1 MINKYKLGG
10 LIFSLGKIE
19 DQADA
24 TNHFQ
29 SISKVP
35 LLIGMDAEWGI
46 GMRLEDAFSFP
57 YNMTLGAVEDNEL
70 IYKVGER
77 IGEHANRL
85 GVHINFAPVV
95 DINTN
100 PDNPIIGSR
109 SFGEDKYNVADKA
122 LSYMKGMQSKNFI
135 SSAIFSAVIM
145 PLENSS
151 SNLIW
156 IIVPL
161 SASALIGY
169 SIAKHIKMTSMPQMV
184 SIFNGLGGLSAVL
197 LSFAEIYKWIAL
209 PESYNITVVI
219 VLISSLFIGSVAF
232 TGSLLAFAKLDGYRW
247 SEKLTLPFQHIVN
260 IIFLSLIVGSS
271 YLFVANPDIS
281 YLYLIIILSFI
292 YGIFFVAPIGGAD
305 MPVVISLLNSF
316 TGITAA
322 LTGIIFGNI
331 VMLLGGILVGAAGTI
346 LTILMCNAMNR
357 SLLNVII
364 GGFSSSGSSKENKEQ
379 GDIKEIS
386 DSDFAVQ
393 LFYSNKVIIIP
404 GYGLAVA
411 QAQKLCKEIQ
421 ETLEAN
427 DVEVKYAI
435 HPVAGRMPGHMNVLL
450 AEADVDYA
458 KLIELEQANEEFK
471 STDVAVII
479 GANDVVNPD
488 AIDDSSSPLFGMP
501 ILKVWESTSTVVLKR
516 SMSAGYAGVQNPL
529 FFKKNNKM
537 YFGDAKE
544 SLQRLSSELKNL

>member
-1 MINKYKLGG
+1 MEKILFLVSAFLLVWGLRLQSDPSSASKGNK
-10 LIFSLGKIE
+10 FAS
-19 DQADA
+19 
-24 TNHFQ
+24 
-29 SISKVP
+29 
-35 LLIGMDAEWGI
+35 IGM
-46 GMRLEDAFSFP
+46 
-57 YNMTLGAVEDNEL
+57 L
-70 IYKVGER
+70 I
-77 IGEHANRL
+77 
-85 GVHINFAPVV
+85 
-95 DINTN
+95 
-100 PDNPIIGSR
+100 
-109 SFGEDKYNVADKA
+109 
-122 LSYMKGMQSKNFI
+122 
-135 SSAIFSAVIM
+135 AIFSAVIM

-197 LSFAEIYKWIAL
+197 LSFAEINKWINYPDA
-209 PESYNITVVI
+209 YQITVVI
-219 VLISSLFIGSVAF
+219 VLLSSLFIGSVAF

-247 SEKLTLPFQHIVN
+247 SEKLTLPFQHIIN
-260 IIFLSLIVGSS
+260 IIFLSMIIGCS
-271 YLFVANPDIS
+271 YLFISNTDIS
-281 YLYLIIILSFI
+281 YLYILIILSFT

-364 GGFSSSGSSKENKEQ
+364 GGFSASSSSKESKEQ
-379 GDIKEIS
+379 GEIKEVS

-393 LFYSNKVIIIP
+393 LFYSNKVIVIP

-450 AEADVDYA
+450 AEADVDYS

-501 ILKVWESTSTVVLKR
+501 ILKVWESKSTVVLKR

>member
-1 MINKYKLGG
+1 
-10 LIFSLGKIE
+10 
-19 DQADA
+19 
-24 TNHFQ
+24 
-29 SISKVP
+29 
-35 LLIGMDAEWGI
+35 
-46 GMRLEDAFSFP
+46 
-57 YNMTLGAVEDNEL
+57 
-70 IYKVGER
+70 
-77 IGEHANRL
+77 
-85 GVHINFAPVV
+85 
-95 DINTN
+95 
-100 PDNPIIGSR
+100 
-109 SFGEDKYNVADKA
+109 
-122 LSYMKGMQSKNFI
+122 
-135 SSAIFSAVIM
+135 
-145 PLENSS
+145 
-151 SNLIW
+151 
-156 IIVPL
+156 
-161 SASALIGY
+161 
-169 SIAKHIKMTSMPQMV
+169 
-184 SIFNGLGGLSAVL
+184 
-197 LSFAEIYKWIAL
+197 
-209 PESYNITVVI
+209 
-219 VLISSLFIGSVAF
+219 
-232 TGSLLAFAKLDGYRW
+232 
-247 SEKLTLPFQHIVN
+247 
-260 IIFLSLIVGSS
+260 
-271 YLFVANPDIS
+271 
-281 YLYLIIILSFI
+281 
-292 YGIFFVAPIGGAD
+292 

-379 GDIKEIS
+379 GEINEVS
-386 DSDFAVQ
+386 DSDFAVE
-393 LFYSNKVIIIP
+393 LFYANKVIIIP

-421 ETLEAN
+421 ETLETN

-450 AEADVDYA
+450 AEADVDYS

-488 AIDDSSSPLFGMP
+488 AIDDSSSPLYGMP
-501 ILKVWESTSTVVLKR
+501 ILKVWESKSTVVLKR

>member
-1 MINKYKLGG
+1 MDKILFLISAFLLVWGLRLQSDPSTASKGNKL
-10 LIFSLGKIE
+10 
-19 DQADA
+19 A
-24 TNHFQ
+24 
-29 SISKVP
+29 
-35 LLIGMDAEWGI
+35 GI
-46 GMRLEDAFSFP
+46 GML
-57 YNMTLGAVEDNEL
+57 L
-70 IYKVGER
+70 
-77 IGEHANRL
+77 
-85 GVHINFAPVV
+85 
-95 DINTN
+95 
-100 PDNPIIGSR
+100 
-109 SFGEDKYNVADKA
+109 
-122 LSYMKGMQSKNFI
+122 
-135 SSAIFSAVIM
+135 AIFSAIIM
-145 PLENSS
+145 PLEESF

-156 IIVPL
+156 VVSPLLL
-161 SASALIGY
+161 SAIIGFY
-169 SIAKHIKMTSMPQMV
+169 IAKNIKMTSMPQMV

-197 LSFAEIYKWIAL
+197 LSYAEINKWLIN
-209 PESYNITVVI
+209 PDSYQTEVVL
-219 VLISSLFIGSVAF
+219 VLIISLFIGSVAF
-232 TGSLLAFAKLDGYRW
+232 TGSLLAFAKLDGYKW
-247 SEKLTLPFQHIVN
+247 SERLTLPFQHIIN
-260 IIFLSLIVGSS
+260 IIFIALIIVISFYFIDDNS
-271 YLFVANPDIS
+271 AQS
-281 YLYLIIILSFI
+281 YLYIIIILSLI

-357 SLLNVII
+357 SLLNVLI
-364 GGFSSSGSSKENKEQ
+364 GGFSSSSSSKEDKEQ
-379 GDIKEIS
+379 GDVKEVS

-393 LFYSNKVIIIP
+393 LFYSKQVIIIP

-421 ETLEAN
+421 ELLENN

-450 AEADVDYA
+450 AEADVDYS
-458 KLIELEQANEEFK
+458 KLIELDQANEEFK

-529 FFKKNNKM
+529 FFKENNKM

-544 SLQRLSSELKNL
+544 SLQRLSTELKNL

>member
-1 MINKYKLGG
+1 
-10 LIFSLGKIE
+10 
-19 DQADA
+19 
-24 TNHFQ
+24 
-29 SISKVP
+29 
-35 LLIGMDAEWGI
+35 
-46 GMRLEDAFSFP
+46 
-57 YNMTLGAVEDNEL
+57 
-70 IYKVGER
+70 
-77 IGEHANRL
+77 
-85 GVHINFAPVV
+85 
-95 DINTN
+95 
-100 PDNPIIGSR
+100 
-109 SFGEDKYNVADKA
+109 
-122 LSYMKGMQSKNFI
+122 
-135 SSAIFSAVIM
+135 
-145 PLENSS
+145 
-151 SNLIW
+151 
-156 IIVPL
+156 
-161 SASALIGY
+161 
-169 SIAKHIKMTSMPQMV
+169 MPQMV

-197 LSFAEIYKWIAL
+197 LSYAEINKWLIN
-209 PESYNITVVI
+209 PDSYQTEVVL
-219 VLISSLFIGSVAF
+219 VLIISLFIGSVAF
-232 TGSLLAFAKLDGYRW
+232 TGSLLAFAKLDGYKW
-247 SEKLTLPFQHIVN
+247 SERLTLPFQHIIN
-260 IIFLSLIVGSS
+260 IIFIALIIVISFYFIDDNS
-271 YLFVANPDIS
+271 AQS
-281 YLYLIIILSFI
+281 YLYIIIILSLI

-357 SLLNVII
+357 SLLNVLI
-364 GGFSSSGSSKENKEQ
+364 GGFSSSSSSQEDKEQ
-379 GDIKEIS
+379 GDVKEVS

-393 LFYSNKVIIIP
+393 LFYSKQVIIIP

-421 ETLEAN
+421 ELLENN

-450 AEADVDYA
+450 AEADVDYS
-458 KLIELEQANEEFK
+458 KLIELDQANEEFK

-529 FFKKNNKM
+529 FFKENNKM

-544 SLQRLSSELKNL
+544 SLQRLSTELKNL

>member
-1 MINKYKLGG
+1 MDKFLFLLSAFLLVWGLRLQSDPASASKGNKLASVGMI
-10 LIFSLGKIE
+10 I
-19 DQADA
+19 
-24 TNHFQ
+24 
-29 SISKVP
+29 
-35 LLIGMDAEWGI
+35 
-46 GMRLEDAFSFP
+46 
-57 YNMTLGAVEDNEL
+57 
-70 IYKVGER
+70 
-77 IGEHANRL
+77 
-85 GVHINFAPVV
+85 
-95 DINTN
+95 
-100 PDNPIIGSR
+100 
-109 SFGEDKYNVADKA
+109 
-122 LSYMKGMQSKNFI
+122 
-135 SSAIFSAVIM
+135 AIFSAVIM
-145 PLENSS
+145 PLENNF

-156 IIVPL
+156 ILAPL
-161 SASALIGY
+161 SLSGIIGY
-169 SIAKHIKMTSMPQMV
+169 LIAKNIKMTSMPQMV

-197 LSFAEIYKWIAL
+197 LSFAEINKWIIY
-209 PESYNITVVI
+209 PETYQLTVVI
-219 VLISSLFIGSVAF
+219 VLILSLFIGSVAF
-232 TGSLLAFAKLDGYRW
+232 TGSLLAFAKLDGYSW
-247 SEKLTLPFQHIVN
+247 SEKLSLPFQHIFNLILISV
-260 IIFLSLIVGSS
+260 IVGLS
-271 YLFVANPDIS
+271 YLFTTSPDIS
-281 YLYLIIILSFI
+281 LLYIIIILSFV

-346 LTILMCNAMNR
+346 LTVLMCNAMNR

-364 GGFSSSGSSKENKEQ
+364 GGFSSSNSSKKGEDQ
-379 GDIKEIS
+379 GEIKEVS

-393 LFYSNKVIIIP
+393 LFYSSKVIIIP

-421 ETLEAN
+421 EILETN

-450 AEADVDYA
+450 AEADVDYS

-529 FFKKNNKM
+529 FFKKNNQM

-544 SLQRLSSELKNL
+544 SLQRLSLELKNL

>member
-1 MINKYKLGG
+1 MEKILFLVSAFLLVWGLRLQSDPASASKGNK
-10 LIFSLGKIE
+10 F
-19 DQADA
+19 AA
-24 TNHFQ
+24 
-29 SISKVP
+29 
-35 LLIGMDAEWGI
+35 IGM
-46 GMRLEDAFSFP
+46 
-57 YNMTLGAVEDNEL
+57 L
-70 IYKVGER
+70 I
-77 IGEHANRL
+77 
-85 GVHINFAPVV
+85 
-95 DINTN
+95 
-100 PDNPIIGSR
+100 
-109 SFGEDKYNVADKA
+109 
-122 LSYMKGMQSKNFI
+122 
-135 SSAIFSAVIM
+135 AIFSAVIM

-197 LSFAEIYKWIAL
+197 LSFAEINKWINYPDA
-209 PESYNITVVI
+209 YQITVVI
-219 VLISSLFIGSVAF
+219 VLLSSLFIGSVAF

-247 SEKLTLPFQHIVN
+247 SEKLTLPFQHIIN
-260 IIFLSLIVGSS
+260 IIFLSMIIGCS
-271 YLFVANPDIS
+271 YLFISNTDIS
-281 YLYLIIILSFI
+281 YLYILIILSFT

-364 GGFSSSGSSKENKEQ
+364 GGFSSSSSSKENKEQ
-379 GDIKEIS
+379 GEINEVS
-386 DSDFAVQ
+386 DSDFAVE
-393 LFYSNKVIIIP
+393 LFYANKVIIIP

-421 ETLEAN
+421 ETLETN

-450 AEADVDYA
+450 AEADVDYS

-488 AIDDSSSPLFGMP
+488 AIDDSSSPLYGMP
-501 ILKVWESTSTVVLKR
+501 ILKVWESKSTVVLKR

>member
-1 MINKYKLGG
+1 MEKFLFLLSAFLLVWGLRLQSDPASASKGNKFAAVGM
-10 LIFSLGKIE
+10 
-19 DQADA
+19 
-24 TNHFQ
+24 
-29 SISKVP
+29 
-35 LLIGMDAEWGI
+35 LL
-46 GMRLEDAFSFP
+46 
-57 YNMTLGAVEDNEL
+57 
-70 IYKVGER
+70 
-77 IGEHANRL
+77 
-85 GVHINFAPVV
+85 
-95 DINTN
+95 
-100 PDNPIIGSR
+100 
-109 SFGEDKYNVADKA
+109 
-122 LSYMKGMQSKNFI
+122 
-135 SSAIFSAVIM
+135 AIFSAVIM
-145 PLENSS
+145 PLENSR

-156 IIVPL
+156 IITPL
-161 SASALIGY
+161 SVSAILGY
-169 SIAKHIKMTSMPQMV
+169 IIAKKIEMTSMPQMV

-197 LSFAEIYKWIAL
+197 LSFTEINKWIVF
-209 PESYNITVVI
+209 PDSYEIIVVV
-219 VLISSLFIGSVAF
+219 VLLSSLFIGSVAF
-232 TGSLLAFAKLDGYRW
+232 TGSLLAFAKLDGYKW
-247 SEKLTLPFQHIVN
+247 SEKLTLPFQHIIN
-260 IIFLSLIVGSS
+260 IVFIFMILVCS
-271 YLFVANPDIS
+271 YLFIS
-281 YLYLIIILSFI
+281 SSDVTYLYLIIFLSFV

-346 LTILMCNAMNR
+346 LTVLMCNAMNR

-364 GGFSSSGSSKENKEQ
+364 GGFSSSGPSNENKEQ

-393 LFYSNKVIIIP
+393 LFYSNKVIIVP

-421 ETLEAN
+421 ESLEAN

-450 AEADVDYA
+450 AEADVDYS
-458 KLIELEQANEEFK
+458 KLIELDQANEEFK
-471 STDVAVII
+471 STDIAVII

-488 AIDDSSSPLFGMP
+488 AIDDSSSPLYGMP
-501 ILKVWESTSTVVLKR
+501 ILKVWESISTVVLKR

>member
-1 MINKYKLGG
+1 MDKILFLISAFLLVWGLRLQSDPSSASKGNKL
-10 LIFSLGKIE
+10 
-19 DQADA
+19 A
-24 TNHFQ
+24 
-29 SISKVP
+29 
-35 LLIGMDAEWGI
+35 GI
-46 GMRLEDAFSFP
+46 GML
-57 YNMTLGAVEDNEL
+57 L
-70 IYKVGER
+70 
-77 IGEHANRL
+77 
-85 GVHINFAPVV
+85 
-95 DINTN
+95 
-100 PDNPIIGSR
+100 
-109 SFGEDKYNVADKA
+109 
-122 LSYMKGMQSKNFI
+122 
-135 SSAIFSAVIM
+135 AIFSAIIM
-145 PLENSS
+145 PLEESF

-156 IIVPL
+156 VVSPLLL
-161 SASALIGY
+161 SAIIGFY
-169 SIAKHIKMTSMPQMV
+169 IAKNIKMTSMPQMV

-197 LSFAEIYKWIAL
+197 LSYAEINKWLIN
-209 PESYNITVVI
+209 PDSYQTEVVL
-219 VLISSLFIGSVAF
+219 VLIISLFIGSVAF
-232 TGSLLAFAKLDGYRW
+232 TGSLLAFAKLDGYKW
-247 SEKLTLPFQHIVN
+247 SERLTLPFQHIIN
-260 IIFLSLIVGSS
+260 IIFIALIIVISFYFIDDNS
-271 YLFVANPDIS
+271 AQS
-281 YLYLIIILSFI
+281 YLYIIIILSLI

-357 SLLNVII
+357 SLLNVLI
-364 GGFSSSGSSKENKEQ
+364 GGFSSSSSSKEDKEQ
-379 GDIKEIS
+379 GDVKEVS

-393 LFYSNKVIIIP
+393 LFYSKQVIIIP

-421 ETLEAN
+421 ELLENN

-450 AEADVDYA
+450 AEADVDYS
-458 KLIELEQANEEFK
+458 KLIELDQANDEFK

-529 FFKKNNKM
+529 FFKENNKM

>member
-1 MINKYKLGG
+1 MEKILFLVSAFLLVWGLRLQSDPATASKGNKL
-10 LIFSLGKIE
+10 
-19 DQADA
+19 AA
-24 TNHFQ
+24 
-29 SISKVP
+29 
-35 LLIGMDAEWGI
+35 IGM
-46 GMRLEDAFSFP
+46 
-57 YNMTLGAVEDNEL
+57 L
-70 IYKVGER
+70 I
-77 IGEHANRL
+77 
-85 GVHINFAPVV
+85 
-95 DINTN
+95 
-100 PDNPIIGSR
+100 
-109 SFGEDKYNVADKA
+109 
-122 LSYMKGMQSKNFI
+122 
-135 SSAIFSAVIM
+135 AIFSAVIM
-145 PLENSS
+145 PVENSN

-156 IIVPL
+156 IISPL
-161 SASALIGY
+161 SLSAIIGY
-169 SIAKHIKMTSMPQMV
+169 LIAKKIKMTSMPQMV

-197 LSFAEIYKWIAL
+197 LSFAEINKWISF
-209 PESYNITVVI
+209 PDEYQIIVVI

-260 IIFLSLIVGSS
+260 IVFLTMIIGFS
-271 YLFVANPDIS
+271 YFFIS
-281 YLYLIIILSFI
+281 DPEIYYLYIIIALSFI
-292 YGIFFVAPIGGAD
+292 YGVFFVAPIGGAD

-364 GGFSSSGSSKENKEQ
+364 GGFSASSSSKESKEQ
-379 GDIKEIS
+379 GEIKEVS

-393 LFYSNKVIIIP
+393 LFYSNKVIVIP

-450 AEADVDYA
+450 AEADVDYS

-501 ILKVWESTSTVVLKR
+501 ILKVWESKSTVVLKR

>member
-1 MINKYKLGG
+1 MDKILFLISAFLLVWGLRLQSDPSSASKGNKL
-10 LIFSLGKIE
+10 
-19 DQADA
+19 A
-24 TNHFQ
+24 
-29 SISKVP
+29 
-35 LLIGMDAEWGI
+35 GI
-46 GMRLEDAFSFP
+46 GML
-57 YNMTLGAVEDNEL
+57 L
-70 IYKVGER
+70 
-77 IGEHANRL
+77 
-85 GVHINFAPVV
+85 
-95 DINTN
+95 
-100 PDNPIIGSR
+100 
-109 SFGEDKYNVADKA
+109 
-122 LSYMKGMQSKNFI
+122 
-135 SSAIFSAVIM
+135 AIFSAIIM
-145 PLENSS
+145 PLEESF

-156 IIVPL
+156 VVSPLVL
-161 SASALIGY
+161 SAIIGFY
-169 SIAKHIKMTSMPQMV
+169 IAKNIKMTSMPQMV

-197 LSFAEIYKWIAL
+197 LSYAEINKWLIN
-209 PESYNITVVI
+209 PDSYQTEVVL
-219 VLISSLFIGSVAF
+219 VLIISLFIGSVAF
-232 TGSLLAFAKLDGYRW
+232 TGSLLAFAKLDGYKW
-247 SEKLTLPFQHIVN
+247 SERLTLPFQHIIN
-260 IIFLSLIVGSS
+260 IIFIALIIVISFYFIDDNS
-271 YLFVANPDIS
+271 AQS
-281 YLYLIIILSFI
+281 YLYIIIILSLI

-357 SLLNVII
+357 SLFNVLI
-364 GGFSSSGSSKENKEQ
+364 GGFSSSSSSKENKEQ
-379 GDIKEIS
+379 GDIKEVS

-393 LFYSNKVIIIP
+393 LFYSKQVIIIP

-421 ETLEAN
+421 ELLENN

-450 AEADVDYA
+450 AEADVDYS
-458 KLIELEQANEEFK
+458 KLIELDQANDEFK

-501 ILKVWESTSTVVLKR
+501 ILKVWEANSTVVLKR

-529 FFKKNNKM
+529 FFKENNKM

>member
-1 MINKYKLGG
+1 MEKILFLISAFLLVWGLRLQSDPASASKGNKLA
-10 LIFSLGKIE
+10 S
-19 DQADA
+19 
-24 TNHFQ
+24 
-29 SISKVP
+29 V
-35 LLIGMDAEWGI
+35 GMLTAI
-46 GMRLEDAFSFP
+46 L
-57 YNMTLGAVEDNEL
+57 
-70 IYKVGER
+70 
-77 IGEHANRL
+77 
-85 GVHINFAPVV
+85 
-95 DINTN
+95 
-100 PDNPIIGSR
+100 
-109 SFGEDKYNVADKA
+109 
-122 LSYMKGMQSKNFI
+122 
-135 SSAIFSAVIM
+135 SAIIM
-145 PLENSS
+145 PLEDSF

-156 IIVPL
+156 ILIPL
-161 SASALIGY
+161 SFSAIAGY
-169 SIAKHIKMTSMPQMV
+169 LIAKKIQMTSMPQMV

-197 LSFAEIYKWIAL
+197 LSYAEINKWINF
-209 PESYNITVVI
+209 PDSYDNAVVI
-219 VLISSLFIGSVAF
+219 ILILSLFIGSVAF

-247 SEKLTLPFQHIVN
+247 SEKLTLPLQHIIN
-260 IIFLSLIVGSS
+260 IIFLVAILVLSYYFLNSSDIIYLYSIIAISLI
-271 YLFVANPDIS
+271 
-281 YLYLIIILSFI
+281 
-292 YGIFFVAPIGGAD
+292 YGVFFVAPIGGAD

-357 SLLNVII
+357 SLLNVLV
-364 GGFSSSGSSKENKEQ
+364 GGFSSSGSSQKGKEQ
-379 GDIKEIS
+379 GDVKEIS

-393 LFYSNKVIIIP
+393 LFYSSKVIIIP

-421 ETLEAN
+421 EILESN

-450 AEADVDYA
+450 AEADVDYS
-458 KLIELEQANEEFK
+458 KLIELDQANEEFK

-488 AIDDSSSPLFGMP
+488 AIDDSSSPLYGMP
-501 ILKVWESTSTVVLKR
+501 ILKVWDSKSTVVLKR

-529 FFKKNNKM
+529 FFKKNNNM
-537 YFGDAKE
+537 YFGDAKD

>member
-1 MINKYKLGG
+1 MDKFLFLLSAFLLVWGLRLQSDPASASKGNKLASVGMI
-10 LIFSLGKIE
+10 I
-19 DQADA
+19 
-24 TNHFQ
+24 
-29 SISKVP
+29 
-35 LLIGMDAEWGI
+35 
-46 GMRLEDAFSFP
+46 
-57 YNMTLGAVEDNEL
+57 
-70 IYKVGER
+70 
-77 IGEHANRL
+77 
-85 GVHINFAPVV
+85 
-95 DINTN
+95 
-100 PDNPIIGSR
+100 
-109 SFGEDKYNVADKA
+109 
-122 LSYMKGMQSKNFI
+122 
-135 SSAIFSAVIM
+135 AIFSAVIM
-145 PLENSS
+145 PLENSF

-156 IIVPL
+156 ILAPL
-161 SASALIGY
+161 SLSGIIGY
-169 SIAKHIKMTSMPQMV
+169 LIAKNIKMTSMPQMV

-197 LSFAEIYKWIAL
+197 LSFAEINKWIIY
-209 PESYNITVVI
+209 PETYQLTVVI
-219 VLISSLFIGSVAF
+219 VLILSLFIGSVAF

-247 SEKLTLPFQHIVN
+247 SEKLSLPFQHIFNLILISV
-260 IIFLSLIVGSS
+260 IVGLS
-271 YLFVANPDIS
+271 YLFTTSPDIS
-281 YLYLIIILSFI
+281 LLYIIIILSFV

-346 LTILMCNAMNR
+346 LTVLMCNAMNR

-364 GGFSSSGSSKENKEQ
+364 GGFSSSNSSKKGEDQ
-379 GDIKEIS
+379 GEIKEVS

-393 LFYSNKVIIIP
+393 LFYSSKVIIIP

-421 ETLEAN
+421 EILETN

-450 AEADVDYA
+450 AEADVDYS

-516 SMSAGYAGVQNPL
+516 SMSA
-529 FFKKNNKM
+529 
-537 YFGDAKE
+537 
-544 SLQRLSSELKNL
+544 

>member
-1 MINKYKLGG
+1 MDKILFLISAFLLVWGLRLQSDPSSASKGNKL
-10 LIFSLGKIE
+10 
-19 DQADA
+19 A
-24 TNHFQ
+24 
-29 SISKVP
+29 
-35 LLIGMDAEWGI
+35 GI
-46 GMRLEDAFSFP
+46 GML
-57 YNMTLGAVEDNEL
+57 L
-70 IYKVGER
+70 
-77 IGEHANRL
+77 
-85 GVHINFAPVV
+85 
-95 DINTN
+95 
-100 PDNPIIGSR
+100 
-109 SFGEDKYNVADKA
+109 
-122 LSYMKGMQSKNFI
+122 
-135 SSAIFSAVIM
+135 AIFSAIIM
-145 PLENSS
+145 PLEESF

-156 IIVPL
+156 VVSPLVL
-161 SASALIGY
+161 SAIIGFY
-169 SIAKHIKMTSMPQMV
+169 IAKNIKMTSMPQMV

-197 LSFAEIYKWIAL
+197 LSYAEINKWLIN
-209 PESYNITVVI
+209 PDSYQTEVVL
-219 VLISSLFIGSVAF
+219 VLIISLFIGSVAF
-232 TGSLLAFAKLDGYRW
+232 TGSLLAFAKLDGYKW
-247 SEKLTLPFQHIVN
+247 SERLTLPFQHIIN
-260 IIFLSLIVGSS
+260 IIFIALIIVISFYFIDDNS
-271 YLFVANPDIS
+271 AQS
-281 YLYLIIILSFI
+281 YLYIIIILSLI

-357 SLLNVII
+357 SLLNVLI
-364 GGFSSSGSSKENKEQ
+364 GGFSSSSSSQEDKEQ
-379 GDIKEIS
+379 GDVKEVS

-393 LFYSNKVIIIP
+393 LFYSKQVIIIP

-421 ETLEAN
+421 ELLENN

-450 AEADVDYA
+450 AEADVDYS
-458 KLIELEQANEEFK
+458 KLIELDQANEEFK

-516 SMSAGYAGVQNPL
+516 SMSAGYAGVQNL
-529 FFKKNNKM
+529 
-537 YFGDAKE
+537 
-544 SLQRLSSELKNL
+544 SLIHI

>member
-1 MINKYKLGG
+1 MEKILFLISAFLLVWGLRLQSDPASASKGNKLA
-10 LIFSLGKIE
+10 S
-19 DQADA
+19 
-24 TNHFQ
+24 
-29 SISKVP
+29 V
-35 LLIGMDAEWGI
+35 GMLTAI
-46 GMRLEDAFSFP
+46 L
-57 YNMTLGAVEDNEL
+57 
-70 IYKVGER
+70 
-77 IGEHANRL
+77 
-85 GVHINFAPVV
+85 
-95 DINTN
+95 
-100 PDNPIIGSR
+100 
-109 SFGEDKYNVADKA
+109 
-122 LSYMKGMQSKNFI
+122 
-135 SSAIFSAVIM
+135 SAIIM
-145 PLENSS
+145 PLEDSF

-156 IIVPL
+156 ILIPL
-161 SASALIGY
+161 SFSAIAGY
-169 SIAKHIKMTSMPQMV
+169 LIAKKIQMTSMPQMV

-197 LSFAEIYKWIAL
+197 LSYAEINKWINF
-209 PESYNITVVI
+209 PDSYDNIVVI
-219 VLISSLFIGSVAF
+219 ILILSLFIGSVAF

-247 SEKLTLPFQHIVN
+247 SEKLTLPLQHIIN
-260 IIFLSLIVGSS
+260 IIFLVAILVLSYYFLNSSDIIYLYSIIAISLI
-271 YLFVANPDIS
+271 
-281 YLYLIIILSFI
+281 
-292 YGIFFVAPIGGAD
+292 YGVFFVAPIGGAD

-357 SLLNVII
+357 SLLNVLV
-364 GGFSSSGSSKENKEQ
+364 GGFSSSGSSQKGKEQ
-379 GDIKEIS
+379 GDVKEIS

-393 LFYSNKVIIIP
+393 LFYSSKVIIIP

-421 ETLEAN
+421 EILESN

-450 AEADVDYA
+450 AEADVDYS
-458 KLIELEQANEEFK
+458 KLIELDQANEEFK

-488 AIDDSSSPLFGMP
+488 AIDDSSSPLYGMP
-501 ILKVWESTSTVVLKR
+501 ILKVWDSKSTVVLKR

-529 FFKKNNKM
+529 FFKKNNNM
-537 YFGDAKE
+537 YFGDAKD

>member
-1 MINKYKLGG
+1 MDKILFLISAFLLVWGLRLQSDPSSASKGNKL
-10 LIFSLGKIE
+10 
-19 DQADA
+19 A
-24 TNHFQ
+24 
-29 SISKVP
+29 
-35 LLIGMDAEWGI
+35 GI
-46 GMRLEDAFSFP
+46 GML
-57 YNMTLGAVEDNEL
+57 L
-70 IYKVGER
+70 
-77 IGEHANRL
+77 
-85 GVHINFAPVV
+85 
-95 DINTN
+95 
-100 PDNPIIGSR
+100 
-109 SFGEDKYNVADKA
+109 
-122 LSYMKGMQSKNFI
+122 
-135 SSAIFSAVIM
+135 AIFSAIIM
-145 PLENSS
+145 PLEESF

-156 IIVPL
+156 VVSPLVL
-161 SASALIGY
+161 SAIIGFY
-169 SIAKHIKMTSMPQMV
+169 IAKNIKMTSMPQMV

-197 LSFAEIYKWIAL
+197 LSYAEINKWLIN
-209 PESYNITVVI
+209 PDSYQTEVVL
-219 VLISSLFIGSVAF
+219 VLIISLFIGSVAF
-232 TGSLLAFAKLDGYRW
+232 TGSLLAFAKLDGYKW
-247 SEKLTLPFQHIVN
+247 SERLTLPFQHIIN
-260 IIFLSLIVGSS
+260 IIFIALIIVISFYFIEDNS
-271 YLFVANPDIS
+271 AQS
-281 YLYLIIILSFI
+281 YLYIIIILSLI

-357 SLLNVII
+357 SLLNVLI
-364 GGFSSSGSSKENKEQ
+364 GGFSSSSSSKEDKEQ
-379 GDIKEIS
+379 GDVKEVS

-393 LFYSNKVIIIP
+393 LFYSKQVIIIP

-421 ETLEAN
+421 ELLENN

-450 AEADVDYA
+450 AEADVDYS
-458 KLIELEQANEEFK
+458 KLIELDQANEEFK

-529 FFKKNNKM
+529 FFKENNKM

-544 SLQRLSSELKNL
+544 SLQRLSTELKNL

>member
-1 MINKYKLGG
+1 MDKILFLISAFLLVWGLRLQSDPSSASKGNKL
-10 LIFSLGKIE
+10 
-19 DQADA
+19 A
-24 TNHFQ
+24 
-29 SISKVP
+29 
-35 LLIGMDAEWGI
+35 GI
-46 GMRLEDAFSFP
+46 GML
-57 YNMTLGAVEDNEL
+57 L
-70 IYKVGER
+70 
-77 IGEHANRL
+77 
-85 GVHINFAPVV
+85 
-95 DINTN
+95 
-100 PDNPIIGSR
+100 
-109 SFGEDKYNVADKA
+109 
-122 LSYMKGMQSKNFI
+122 
-135 SSAIFSAVIM
+135 AIFSAIIM
-145 PLENSS
+145 PLEESF

-156 IIVPL
+156 VVSPLLL
-161 SASALIGY
+161 SAIIGFY
-169 SIAKHIKMTSMPQMV
+169 IAKNIKMTSMPQMV

-197 LSFAEIYKWIAL
+197 LSYAEINKWLIN
-209 PESYNITVVI
+209 PDSYQTEVVL
-219 VLISSLFIGSVAF
+219 VLIISLFIGSVAF
-232 TGSLLAFAKLDGYRW
+232 TGSLLAFAKLDGYKW
-247 SEKLTLPFQHIVN
+247 SERLTLPFQHIIN
-260 IIFLSLIVGSS
+260 IIFIALIIVISFYFIDDNS
-271 YLFVANPDIS
+271 AQS
-281 YLYLIIILSFI
+281 YLYIIIILSLI

-357 SLLNVII
+357 SLLNVLI
-364 GGFSSSGSSKENKEQ
+364 GGFSSSSSSKEDKEQ
-379 GDIKEIS
+379 GDVKEVS

-393 LFYSNKVIIIP
+393 LFYSKQVIIIP

-421 ETLEAN
+421 ELLENN

-450 AEADVDYA
+450 AEADVDYS
-458 KLIELEQANEEFK
+458 KLIELDQANEEFK
-471 STDVAVII
+471 TTDVAVII

-529 FFKKNNKM
+529 FFKENNKM

-544 SLQRLSSELKNL
+544 SLQRLSTELKNL